1 MPHKIDKA
9 IAAPREARLNAF
21 HLPKFIQTGWIS
33 GMRKTVALFLVGSAM
48 STIVTLGFGSTALAD
63 ANITLDAGTGEILSQ
78 KDAFQRWYPA
88 SLTKLMTVYV
98 AFRMLES
105 KQVTLDTPVRIT
117 ALSAK
122 QPPSKMGYKTGS
134 ELTLSD
140 ALKIMMV
147 KSANDVAMAVGETLG
162 GSSDKFAV
170 LMNEE
175 ARRIGMNSSHFV
187 NPNGLHSD
195 DHYTTARDMA
205 VLTLQLRREFP
216 QFAHFFDIEAID
228 YGGKKVQPNLNALIG
243 RFPGADGMKTGFVC
257 PSGYNLIGS
266 ATRNGRTV
274 VTVVLGELKL
284 STRATR
290 AAELLAKGFETRGN
304 GTTIDNLKSDG
315 SPQLDV
321 AVNMRPEVCAKTSGS
336 DTWDGKD
343 LEGHIVAGSPYMNR
357 MDREPVAEKVALLP
371 SKLNSLG
378 MELNR
383 LPIPTPRPDRSSLSD
398 ASGAAKAI
406 N

>member
-1 MPHKIDKA
+1 
-9 IAAPREARLNAF
+9 
-21 HLPKFIQTGWIS
+21 
-33 GMRKTVALFLVGSAM
+33 MRKTVALFLASCLFPVAVSPA
-48 STIVTLGFGSTALAD
+48 FAD
-63 ANITLDAGTGEILSQ
+63 ANITLDAGSGEILSQ

-98 AFRMLES
+98 AFRMIQS
-105 KQVTLDTPVRIT
+105 GQVTLDTPVRIT

-162 GSSDKFAV
+162 GSSDKFSI

-175 ARRIGMNSSHFV
+175 ARRIGMTGSHFV

-195 DHYTTARDMA
+195 DHYTTARDLA
-205 VLTLQLRREFP
+205 ILTLQLRREFP

-228 YGGKKVQPNLNALIG
+228 YGGKKLQPNLNALIG
-243 RFPGADGMKTGFVC
+243 RFQGADGMKTGFVC

-274 VTVVLGELKL
+274 ITVVLGELKL
-284 STRATR
+284 STRATK
-290 AAELLAKGFETRGN
+290 AAELLAKGFETRGT
-304 GTTIDNLKSDG
+304 GTTIESLQQDAEPARN
-315 SPQLDV
+315 V
-321 AVNMRPEVCAKTSGS
+321 AVNMRPEVCSKTSGS
-336 DTWDGKD
+336 DSWDGKD

-371 SKLNSLG
+371 AKLNSLG

-383 LPIPTPRPDRSSLSD
+383 LPVPSPRPDRPSLSD

>member
-1 MPHKIDKA
+1 
-9 IAAPREARLNAF
+9 
-21 HLPKFIQTGWIS
+21 
-33 GMRKTVALFLVGSAM
+33 MRKTVALFLVGSAM
-48 STIVTLGFGSTALAD
+48 STIATLGLGSTALAD

-175 ARRIGMNSSHFV
+175 AKRIGMNSSHFV

-228 YGGKKVQPNLNALIG
+228 YGAKKVQPNLNALIG

-266 ATRNGRTV
+266 ATRDGRTV

-284 STRATR
+284 STRATK

-383 LPIPTPRPDRSSLSD
+383 LPVPTPRPDRSSLSD

>member
-1 MPHKIDKA
+1 
-9 IAAPREARLNAF
+9 
-21 HLPKFIQTGWIS
+21 
-33 GMRKTVALFLVGSAM
+33 MRKTVALFLASCLFPVA
-48 STIVTLGFGSTALAD
+48 IAPAFAD
-63 ANITLDAGTGEILSQ
+63 ANITLDAGSGEILSQ

-98 AFRMLES
+98 AFRMIQS
-105 KQVTLDTPVRIT
+105 GQVTLDTPVRIT

-162 GSSDKFAV
+162 GSSDKFSV

-175 ARRIGMNSSHFV
+175 ARRIGMTGSHFV

-195 DHYTTARDMA
+195 DHYTTARDLA
-205 VLTLQLRREFP
+205 ILTLQLRREFP

-228 YGGKKVQPNLNALIG
+228 YGGKKLQPNLNALIG
-243 RFPGADGMKTGFVC
+243 RFQGADGMKTGFVC

-274 VTVVLGELKL
+274 ITVVLGELKL
-284 STRATR
+284 STRATK
-290 AAELLAKGFETRGN
+290 AAELLAKGFETRGT
-304 GTTIDNLKSDG
+304 GTTIESLQPYG
-315 SPQLDV
+315 EPTRDV
-321 AVNMRPEVCAKTSGS
+321 AVNMRPEVCSKTSGS
-336 DTWDGKD
+336 DSWDGKD
-343 LEGHIVAGSPYMNR
+343 LEGHIVAGSPYMTR
-357 MDREPVAEKVALLP
+357 MDRQPVAEKVALLP
-371 SKLNSLG
+371 AKLNSLG

-383 LPIPTPRPDRSSLSD
+383 LPVPSPRPDRPSLSD
-398 ASGAAKAI
+398 AGSTAKAI